1 MSNTAIFC
9 ILFFIFVVLPLGTMF
24 AISLCRSA
32 SLADEAAEHEM
43 RHLKHNL

>member
-1 MSNTAIFC
+1 M
-9 ILFFIFVVLPLGTMF
+9 ILAALVFIFVVLPLGTMF

-43 RHLKHNL
+43 EHLKHL